1 MPKIL
6 TVSDLHLHPG
16 LYHQLELAVAEHQ
29 PDVLALV
36 GDFLDGR
43 FPPHSK
49 LLHPSTAGW
58 ALSNLPCQVI
68 CVRGNHDDSEM
79 PDFVAG
85 WNPDRPPLLALHSEA
100 AVVCGIPITGFP
112 CLLGDE
118 SFYLK
123 VALHRP
129 ARKCADEGC
138 GIFARLAALINWEHP
153 ALTRS
158 LWLMH
163 EAPVTGIASHI
174 AVCDDWR
181 CLIESRQPDV
191 VVCGHDH
198 STPIVTGIWNIR
210 HGRTWIIN
218 TGQAHSTE
226 STLRYCLLE
235 FYPNGDFQAATLYEG
250 SRDLGTIT
258 PKQN

>member
-1 MPKIL
+1 M

-16 LYHQLELAVAEHQ
+16 LYHQLELAVAEHK
-29 PDVLALV
+29 PDVVALV

-43 FPPHSK
+43 FPPPAG
-49 LLHPSTAGW
+49 LLSPETAGGM
-58 ALSNLPCQVI
+58 LSSLPCQVV

-79 PDFVAG
+79 PDFVTG
-85 WNPDRPPLLALHSEA
+85 WNPNRPPLLALHAEV

-112 CLLGDE
+112 CWLGDE
-118 SFYLK
+118 TFYTR
-123 VALHRP
+123 VALQR
-129 ARKCADEGC
+129 ASRKRGDMSG

-163 EAPVTGIASHI
+163 EAPVTGIASRI

-181 CLIESRQPDV
+181 YLIESRQPDV

-198 STPIVTGIWNIR
+198 STPFVTGIWNVR
-210 HGRTWIIN
+210 HGHTWIIN
-218 TGQAHSTE
+218 TGQAHSPE
-226 STLRYCLLE
+226 SPLRYCLLE
-235 FYPNGDFQAATLYEG
+235 FYPNGDFHSATLYEG
-250 SRDLGTIT
+250 ARDLGTVDSKNI
-258 PKQN
+258 

>member
-1 MPKIL
+1 MPTVM

-16 LYHQLELAVAEHQ
+16 LYRQLESAIAEHK

-36 GDFLDGR
+36 GDFLDAQ
-43 FPPHSK
+43 FHPHPG
-49 LLHPSTAGW
+49 LLHPSTVGW
-58 ALSNLPCQVI
+58 MLFNLPYQVV
-68 CVRGNHDDSEM
+68 CVRGNHDDSQM

-85 WNPDRPPLLALHSEA
+85 WDPDRPPLLALHAEV
-100 AVVCGIPITGFP
+100 AVVCEIPITGFP
-112 CLLGDE
+112 CWLGDE

-123 VALHRP
+123 VALQR
-129 ARKCADEGC
+129 ASRRQAAGDD
-138 GIFARLAALINWEHP
+138 IFARLAALINWEYP
-153 ALTRS
+153 ALTKS

-163 EAPVTGIASHI
+163 EAPVTGIASQI

-181 CLIESRQPDV
+181 LFIESRQPDV

-198 STPIVTGIWNIR
+198 STPIVTGVWNVR

-226 STLRYCLLE
+226 SALRYCLLE
-235 FYPNGDFQAATLYEG
+235 FYPNGDFRSATLYEG
-250 SRDLGTIT
+250 TRNLGTIASKKT
-258 PKQN
+258 